1 MKKHF
6 FTLCLLLVGVF
17 MMNDLS
23 AQEKVRGI
31 DPEEMLE
38 KMEAA
43 SYEKD
48 MKALIVTDQG
58 TILVYLFA
66 SKVPRTVNNFVEL
79 AKKGYYDGLT
89 FHRVVPNFMIQ
100 GGSPNGTGEG
110 GVGYTFKDEFAP
122 GLKHWGAGILSMANA
137 GPDTNESQFFITHV
151 PTPWLDGKHNVFGQ
165 VLYGQEVV
173 NAIQVG
179 GKIEA
184 IYVPGRKDIPK
195 EYQNL
200 LEVE

>member
-1 MKKHF
+1 MKKYF
-6 FTLCLLLVGVF
+6 FTLCLLLIGAF
-17 MMNDLS
+17 AMNDLN

-31 DPEEMLE
+31 DPNEMQK
-38 KMEAA
+38 KMANA

-66 SKVPRTVNNFVEL
+66 SKVPRTVTNFVEL
-79 AKKGYYDGLT
+79 AKQGYYDGLN

-110 GVGYTFKDEFAP
+110 GVGYTFEDEFAP

-137 GPDTNESQFFITHV
+137 GPNTNESQFFITHV

-179 GKIEA
+179 SKIQA

-195 EYQNL
+195 EYQAL